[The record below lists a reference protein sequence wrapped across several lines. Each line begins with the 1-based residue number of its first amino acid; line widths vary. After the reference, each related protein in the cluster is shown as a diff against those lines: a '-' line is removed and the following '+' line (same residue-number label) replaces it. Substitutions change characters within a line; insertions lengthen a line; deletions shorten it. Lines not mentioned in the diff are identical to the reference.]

1 MLSVITSSIRFHS
14 LRCYRTRPLF
24 SLLIASLL
32 VLCVSL
38 TGIYAKLWIERDLP
52 KQQLREAIAKIE
64 QIKQERKQAETL
76 AQPLIQLPGF
86 DSAKLV
92 QTLNAVASDM
102 QVGLEEVS
110 YVLDDNANQAYLR
123 YRISF
128 GVLSRYPVLKKMISH
143 MQEQSPH
150 ILLDGISCSRE
161 DIISID
167 LHCELVLSAYF
178 NKA

>member
-1 MLSVITSSIRFHS
+1 M
-14 LRCYRTRPLF
+14 
-24 SLLIASLL
+24 SLLTAGLL
-32 VLCVSL
+32 MLCVCL
-38 TGIYAKLWIERDLP
+38 AGIYSKLWMDRDLP
-52 KQQLREAIAKIE
+52 KQQLREAIAKFE
-64 QIKQERKQAETL
+64 QVKSDRKQAEAL
-76 AQPLIQLPGF
+76 ARPLIQLPAF
-86 DSAKLV
+86 DSARLV

-128 GVLSRYPVLKKMISH
+128 GVLSRYPVLKKMIGH
-143 MQEQSPH
+143 LQEQSPH

-161 DIISID
+161 DIISVD

-178 NKA
+178 SKA